1 MNKYK
6 ILICGY
12 GNIGKHIEKEFQH
25 PNIEIDIFDSYKQEY
40 NIIKDAICYDFIF
53 ICVPTEKN
61 LNGSVNIP
69 LYELEQCCERTLKD
83 KEAIII
89 VYCQYGARSKK
100 AIMLLKRQNK
110 EIKLNENCTY

>member
-1 MNKYK
+1 MK
-6 ILICGY
+6 ILNFLKFSRQNQNLSLNEI
-12 GNIGKHIEKEFQH
+12 KEIMK
-25 PNIEIDIFDSYKQEY
+25 NNENAILVDVRSRQEY
-40 NIIKDAICYDFIF
+40 L
-53 ICVPTEKN
+53 EGH

-100 AIMLLKRQNK
+100 AIMLLKRHGYRNLYHLK
-110 EIKLNENCTY
+110 GGLDAI

>member
-1 MNKYK
+1 MK
-6 ILICGY
+6 ILNFLKFSRQNQNLSLNEI
-12 GNIGKHIEKEFQH
+12 KEIMK
-25 PNIEIDIFDSYKQEY
+25 NNDNAILVDVRSRQEY
-40 NIIKDAICYDFIF
+40 L
-53 ICVPTEKN
+53 EGH

-100 AIMLLKRQNK
+100 AIMLLKRHGYRNLYHLK
-110 EIKLNENCTY
+110 GGVDAI

>member
-1 MNKYK
+1 MK
-6 ILICGY
+6 ILNFLKFSRQNQNLSLNEI
-12 GNIGKHIEKEFQH
+12 KEIMK
-25 PNIEIDIFDSYKQEY
+25 NNENAILVDVRSRQEY
-40 NIIKDAICYDFIF
+40 L
-53 ICVPTEKN
+53 EGH

-100 AIMLLKRQNK
+100 AIMLLKRHGYRNLYHLK
-110 EIKLNENCTY
+110 DGLDAI

>member
-1 MNKYK
+1 MK
-6 ILICGY
+6 ILNFLKFSRQNQNLSLNEI
-12 GNIGKHIEKEFQH
+12 KEIMK
-25 PNIEIDIFDSYKQEY
+25 NNENAILVDVRSRQEY
-40 NIIKDAICYDFIF
+40 L
-53 ICVPTEKN
+53 EGH

-100 AIMLLKRQNK
+100 AIMLLKRHG
-110 EIKLNENCTY
+110 

>member
-1 MNKYK
+1 MK
-6 ILICGY
+6 ILNFLKFSRQNQNLSLNEI
-12 GNIGKHIEKEFQH
+12 KEIMK
-25 PNIEIDIFDSYKQEY
+25 NNDNAILVDVRSRQEY
-40 NIIKDAICYDFIF
+40 L
-53 ICVPTEKN
+53 EGH

-100 AIMLLKRQNK
+100 AIILLKRHGYRNLYHLK
-110 EIKLNENCTY
+110 GGLDAI

>member
-1 MNKYK
+1 MK
-6 ILICGY
+6 ILNFLKFSRQNQNLSLNEI
-12 GNIGKHIEKEFQH
+12 KEIMK
-25 PNIEIDIFDSYKQEY
+25 NNDNAILVDVRSRQEY
-40 NIIKDAICYDFIF
+40 L
-53 ICVPTEKN
+53 EGH

-100 AIMLLKRQNK
+100 AIMLLKRHGYRNLYHLK
-110 EIKLNENCTY
+110 DGLDAI

>member
-1 MNKYK
+1 MK
-6 ILICGY
+6 ILNFLKFSRQNQNLSLNEI
-12 GNIGKHIEKEFQH
+12 KEIMK
-25 PNIEIDIFDSYKQEY
+25 NNDNAILVDVRSRQEY
-40 NIIKDAICYDFIF
+40 L
-53 ICVPTEKN
+53 EGH

-100 AIMLLKRQNK
+100 AIMLLKRHGYRNLYHLK
-110 EIKLNENCTY
+110 GGLDAN

>member
-1 MNKYK
+1 MK
-6 ILICGY
+6 ILNFLKFSRQNQNLSLNEI
-12 GNIGKHIEKEFQH
+12 KEIMK
-25 PNIEIDIFDSYKQEY
+25 NNDNAILVDVRSRQEY
-40 NIIKDAICYDFIF
+40 L
-53 ICVPTEKN
+53 EGH

-100 AIMLLKRQNK
+100 AIMLLKRHGYRNLYHLK
-110 EIKLNENCTY
+110 GGLDAI

>member
-1 MNKYK
+1 MK
-6 ILICGY
+6 ILNFLKFSRQNQNLSLNEI
-12 GNIGKHIEKEFQH
+12 KEIIK
-25 PNIEIDIFDSYKQEY
+25 NNENAILVDVRSRQEY
-40 NIIKDAICYDFIF
+40 L
-53 ICVPTEKN
+53 EGH

-100 AIMLLKRQNK
+100 AIMILRRHGYRNLYHLKGGLDA
-110 EIKLNENCTY
+110 I

>member
-1 MNKYK
+1 MK
-6 ILICGY
+6 ILNFLKFSRQNQNLSLNEI
-12 GNIGKHIEKEFQH
+12 KEIIK
-25 PNIEIDIFDSYKQEY
+25 NNENAILVDVRSRQEY
-40 NIIKDAICYDFIF
+40 L
-53 ICVPTEKN
+53 EGH

-100 AIMLLKRQNK
+100 AIMILKRHGYRNLYHLK
-110 EIKLNENCTY
+110 GGLDAI

>member
-1 MNKYK
+1 MK
-6 ILICGY
+6 ILNFLKFSRQNQNLSLNEI
-12 GNIGKHIEKEFQH
+12 KEIIK
-25 PNIEIDIFDSYKQEY
+25 NNENAILVDVRSRQEY
-40 NIIKDAICYDFIF
+40 L
-53 ICVPTEKN
+53 EGH

-100 AIMLLKRQNK
+100 AIMLLKRHGYRNLYHLK
-110 EIKLNENCTY
+110 GGLDAI

>member
-1 MNKYK
+1 MK
-6 ILICGY
+6 ILNFLKFSRQNQNLSLNEI
-12 GNIGKHIEKEFQH
+12 KEIMK
-25 PNIEIDIFDSYKQEY
+25 NNENTILVDVRSRQEY
-40 NIIKDAICYDFIF
+40 L
-53 ICVPTEKN
+53 EGH

-100 AIMLLKRQNK
+100 AIMLLKRHGYRNLYHLK
-110 EIKLNENCTY
+110 GGLDAI

>member
-1 MNKYK
+1 MK
-6 ILICGY
+6 ILNFLKFSRQNQNLSLNEI
-12 GNIGKHIEKEFQH
+12 KEIMK
-25 PNIEIDIFDSYKQEY
+25 NNENAILVDVRSRQEY
-40 NIIKDAICYDFIF
+40 L
-53 ICVPTEKN
+53 EGH

-100 AIMLLKRQNK
+100 AIILLKRHGYRNLYHLK
-110 EIKLNENCTY
+110 GGLDAI